1 MHSRD
6 LKRRP
11 HPVVRGSVQR
21 LCLSL
26 PLAAGLALA
35 GPASAQDN
43 LDKQLKAIAAQLK
56 AQESR
61 LEAQEKL
68 LKNQQDVLAKQS
80 AVIEDQRQELAKL
93 HQTERVTA
101 TSDPKMTPI
110 PRPGDNLG
118 QPPVVQRATL
128 TIPAPEARPMQTAQ
142 NNSPNSGVTPRTGVP
157 NGPVGEAPKQDQQ
170 PQVVQSLPE
179 GLAVLTPASHFI
191 VMPSIEYTS
200 TTNDRL
206 VFRGVVLV
214 PGINLGEVEA
224 STDARNIASFVA
236 DLRYGITSRLEAE
249 IRVPYTYSDDRATV
263 LNQQVAGNTSTAT
276 QSLYLQDSGIGDV
289 EIGARYQINDGG
301 EDWPIFVA
309 NARVKTDTGMGPFDV
324 RRDAAGIAQQVALG
338 SGFWAAEGGFS
349 MLKVT
354 DPAVLFASANYVYA
368 VPKDI
373 NQTIGNVFVGRVEPG
388 DSVNVN
394 LGFGFAINPDFS
406 FSLGYEHSY
415 VFPQYTMLGNSKQV
429 SDSLQVGA
437 MTLGLAYRLNNNM
450 SLNGNFEFGV
460 TQNAPDV
467 RAVFS
472 LPTTF

>member
-1 MHSRD
+1 MQ
-6 LKRRP
+6 
-11 HPVVRGSVQR
+11 PVEQCRGSR
-21 LCLSL
+21 GTMRTLAWGLCLSASL
-26 PLAAGLALA
+26 FLAF
-35 GPASAQDN
+35 PAAAQDGV
-43 LDKQLKAIAAQLK
+43 DQQLKAIAAQLK
-56 AQESR
+56 AQEGR

-68 LKNQQDVLAKQS
+68 LKTQQDAIAKQS
-80 AVIEDQRQELAKL
+80 AVIESQRQELARMR
-93 HQTERVTA
+93 QTEMVTA
-101 TSDPKMTPI
+101 TSAPMPTPI
-110 PRPGDNLG
+110 PRPASG
-118 QPPVVQRATL
+118 PPLVQQAAL
-128 TIPAPEARPMQTAQ
+128 TMPAPQALPVQTAQ
-142 NNSPNSGVTPRTGVP
+142 NNQGVTPRTTQP
-157 NGPVGEAPKQDQQ
+157 NGPVGEAPKQDQP

-179 GLAVLTPASHFI
+179 GLAVLTPANHFI
-191 VMPSIEYTS
+191 VTPSIEYTQ

-224 STDARNIASFVA
+224 STDSRNIASFVA
-236 DLRYGITSRLEAE
+236 DLRYGITDRLEAE
-249 IRVPYTYSDDRATV
+249 VRVPYTYSDDRATV
-263 LNQQVAGNTSTAT
+263 LNQQVAGNASTAT

-289 EIGARYQINDGG
+289 EIGARYQINDGR

-324 RRDAAGIAQQVALG
+324 RRDPAGIAQQVALG
-338 SGFWAAEGGFS
+338 SGFWGVEGGFS

-388 DSVNVN
+388 NSVNAN

-415 VFPQYTMLGNSKQV
+415 VFPQYTMLGSTKQK

>member
-1 MHSRD
+1 MRSSELSKCPR
-6 LKRRP
+6 LSLRTLA
-11 HPVVRGSVQR
+11 GG
-21 LCLSL
+21 LCLSMS
-26 PLAAGLALA
+26 LAACLSWASPA
-35 GPASAQDN
+35 GAQDSV
-43 LDKQLKAIAAQLK
+43 DTQLKAIAAQLK
-56 AQESR
+56 AQENR

-68 LKNQQDVLAKQS
+68 LKTQQDAIAKQS
-80 AVIEDQRQELAKL
+80 AVIESQRQELARM
-93 HQTERVTA
+93 HQTEMVTA
-101 TSDPKMTPI
+101 TSAPMPTPI
-110 PRPGDNLG
+110 PRPGNATG
-118 QPPVVQRATL
+118 QPPVMQQAAL
-128 TIPAPEARPMQTAQ
+128 SMPAPEPLPVQTSQ
-142 NNSPNSGVTPRTGVP
+142 NNSGVTPRTAAP

-170 PQVVQSLPE
+170 PQVIQSLPE
-179 GLAVLTPASHFI
+179 GLAVLTPANHFI
-191 VMPSIEYTS
+191 LTPSIEYTS

-224 STDARNIASFVA
+224 STDDRNIASFVA
-236 DLRYGITSRLEAE
+236 DLRYGITDRLEAE

-263 LNQQVAGNTSTAT
+263 LNQQVAGNASTAT
-276 QSLYLQDSGIGDV
+276 QTLYLQDSGIGDV
-289 EIGARYQINDGG
+289 EVGARYQINDGR

-324 RRDAAGIAQQVALG
+324 KRDAAGIAQQVALG
-338 SGFWAAEGGFS
+338 SGFWGVEGGFS

-354 DPAVLFASANYVYA
+354 DPAVLFASVNYIYG

-373 NQTIGNVFVGRVEPG
+373 NQTIGNVFVGRVDPG
-388 DSVNVN
+388 DSVNAN
-394 LGFGFAINPDFS
+394 LGFGFAINSDFS

-415 VFPQYTMLGNSKQV
+415 VFPQYTMLGGTKQT